1 MKFSSRLNH
10 SESCTLYAKE
20 VSFNRMWTV
29 KTHTT
34 ARELL
39 AGQDLLQEQ
48 PQHPAQSSNE
58 TSRAA
63 ESAARLETFSF
74 TQAVSYWE
82 TLQKPLHSL
91 RNIKKIFKIKQKS
104 HKFFQHLHE
113 LQFLRCCNRHVL
125 SILGCFN
132 MWSLVGQLRPEPGS
146 PILSLSPQPKLPR
159 GDGHNLSLKPRVLS
173 APASASAQLLPAPPG
188 FEFWKHNNSLFRQR
202 QGSRSTTCAQNSPPP
217 LLLVFFCFF
226 PVPHEADH
234 ILQQKCQ
241 ETHPPKTHPLL
252 PRQTRG
258 RHRHTAQTRGWHCR
272 GPCPKHRAGAACPI
286 PGPA

>member
-146 PILSLSPQPKLPR
+146 PILSLSPQPKLP
-159 GDGHNLSLKPRVLS
+159 
-173 APASASAQLLPAPPG
+173 
-188 FEFWKHNNSLFRQR
+188 
-202 QGSRSTTCAQNSPPP
+202 
-217 LLLVFFCFF
+217 
-226 PVPHEADH
+226 
-234 ILQQKCQ
+234 
-241 ETHPPKTHPLL
+241 
-252 PRQTRG
+252 
-258 RHRHTAQTRGWHCR
+258 
-272 GPCPKHRAGAACPI
+272 
-286 PGPA
+286 